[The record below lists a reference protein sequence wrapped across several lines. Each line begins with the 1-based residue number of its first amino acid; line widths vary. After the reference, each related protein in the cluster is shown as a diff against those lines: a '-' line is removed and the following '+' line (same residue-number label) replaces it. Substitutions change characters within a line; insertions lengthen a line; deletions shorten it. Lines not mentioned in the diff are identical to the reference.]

1 MLAWTISFYPQSILN
16 WQRKSVAGFSLEFSI
31 LNVFGFFFYSL
42 YSVGGFIY
50 PHLGTG
56 VVELNDMLFAVHAY
70 LISWIQLSQVF
81 IYERGSQN
89 SFALWAII
97 MVVWESI
104 VVIWLFSFEGIAGV
118 TVPIVIN
125 TFRIAGYWKALITLT
140 KYCPQV

>member
-16 WQRKSVAGFSLEFSI
+16 WQRKSVAGFSLEFAI

-70 LISWIQLSQVF
+70 LIS
-81 IYERGSQN
+81 
-89 SFALWAII
+89 
-97 MVVWESI
+97 
-104 VVIWLFSFEGIAGV
+104 
-118 TVPIVIN
+118 
-125 TFRIAGYWKALITLT
+125 
-140 KYCPQV
+140 